1 MPKIARPVVLSESNR
16 EQLQSWVRAQFTPQ
30 QVVLR
35 SRILLMAAEGKQDL
49 EIASELEIN
58 RHTPALWRKR
68 FHAEGLDGVWET
80 RSGRGCKPSYDQ
92 EKVAA
97 LRRVP
102 PRCPFVASFYMS
114 LVVIPCPRL
123 SSLGG
128 WQDRSALAEFA
139 RMCASQ
145 QFCRRIRQ

>member
-49 EIASELEIN
+49 DIASELEIN

-68 FHAEGLDGVWET
+68 FQTQGLEGIWEVQP
-80 RSGRGCKPSYDQ
+80 GRGRKPTYD
-92 EKVAA
+92 ETKVAA
-97 LRRVP
+97 I
-102 PRCPFVASFYMS
+102 VAAT
-114 LVVIPCPRL
+114 L
-123 SSLGG
+123 
-128 WQDRSALAEFA
+128 QT
-139 RMCASQ
+139 
-145 QFCRRIRQ
+145 